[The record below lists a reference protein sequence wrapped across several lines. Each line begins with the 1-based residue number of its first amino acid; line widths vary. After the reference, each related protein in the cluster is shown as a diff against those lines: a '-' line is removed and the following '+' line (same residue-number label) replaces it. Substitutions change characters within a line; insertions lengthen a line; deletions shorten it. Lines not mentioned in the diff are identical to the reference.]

1 MAVLFR
7 EIALVAGAAFADGI
21 ACAEWTTAV
30 LVAGARVDDGL
41 PGVAIFALPPNF
53 APTAGEDLIRGEGRV
68 FGWVPFGG
76 YARIFCGEIVEA
88 WEHLGIGAVWA
99 AAVALGAA
107 GDGGLILVAF
117 VADPPDFFVA
127 GGGDLLWSEAAVFG
141 WVPFFGDGRILAG
154 EVVDARNDLFA
165 GADWA
170 AAAVDTGGDGCAP
183 FVAFVADPP
192 DFAPSTGDDIGWG
205 EVAVFGWVPLA
216 SELGIVGGEVVIA
229 GKDVA
234 VGADGTACTVDTG
247 FDLSAPFVAVG
258 AKPPHEP
265 VAAGKDVGRGEGPV
279 LCRLPLAGEVGISG
293 GEVCF
298 AGDGAPTCAIGPACA
313 AAAAGVDGGL
323 PVVAVGA
330 GPPYAALA
338 AAGDGLW
345 GEREIFLG
353 VPLDEELFAVFAV
366 TEIGQGFAHDDHL
379 P

>member
-1 MAVLFR
+1 MPL
-7 EIALVAGAAFADGI
+7 AGYLWI
-21 ACAEWTTAV
+21 E
-30 LVAGARVDDGL
+30 
-41 PGVAIFALPPNF
+41 
-53 APTAGEDLIRGEGRV
+53 AGEG
-68 FGWVPFGG
+68 
-76 YARIFCGEIVEA
+76 
-88 WEHLGIGAVWA
+88 
-99 AAVALGAA
+99 
-107 GDGGLILVAF
+107 
-117 VADPPDFFVA
+117 
-127 GGGDLLWSEAAVFG
+127 
-141 WVPFFGDGRILAG
+141 
-154 EVVDARNDLFA
+154 
-165 GADWA
+165 
-170 AAAVDTGGDGCAP
+170 
-183 FVAFVADPP
+183 
-192 DFAPSTGDDIGWG
+192 
-205 EVAVFGWVPLA
+205 
-216 SELGIVGGEVVIA
+216 VIA

-234 VGADGTACTVDTG
+234 VGAEGTACTVDTG

-298 AGDGAPTCAIGPACA
+298 AGDGAPTCAIGAACA